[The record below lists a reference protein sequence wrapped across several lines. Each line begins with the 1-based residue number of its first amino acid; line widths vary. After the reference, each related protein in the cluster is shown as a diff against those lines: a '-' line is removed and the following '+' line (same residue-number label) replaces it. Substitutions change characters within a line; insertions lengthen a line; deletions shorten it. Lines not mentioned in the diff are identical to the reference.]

1 MKKVFSIILGL
12 SMMLSLTV
20 FAEEEF
26 SDNADIDYDY
36 NESYD
41 ENHTQ
46 EETTS
51 NRYDDISSSYDEN
64 FDEINNEEYGE
75 EYSDEP
81 EPEYDSEYNMSNDKT
96 TQSDVISVFVNDE
109 KIYFDVNPMLINDRT
124 MVPVRAI
131 FEALGATVTW
141 DNNTQTAKGVLGD
154 TVIEITIGSSYL
166 LKNGKVIELDSPAVV
181 ISDRTLV
188 PVRAIAESFDCA
200 VNWYGE
206 TQVVE
211 ILK

>member
-1 MKKVFSIILGL
+1 MKKVLSIVLAL

-20 FAEEEF
+20 FAEEEY

-41 ENHTQ
+41 ENHMQ

-51 NRYDDISSSYDEN
+51 NRYDDISSSYDES
-64 FDEINNEEYGE
+64 FDETNSDEYGE

-81 EPEYDSEYNMSNDKT
+81 DPEYDSEYNMSNDKT

-109 KIYFDVNPMLINDRT
+109 RVYFDVNPMLINDRT

-131 FEALGATVTW
+131 FETLGAIVTW
-141 DNNTQTAKGVLGD
+141 DNNTQTAQGVLGD
-154 TVIEITIGSSYL
+154 TVIKITIGNSYL
-166 LKNGKVIELDSPAVV
+166 LKNGKEIELDSPAVV

-188 PVRAIAESFDCA
+188 PVRAIAESLDCK
-200 VNWYGE
+200 VEWYGE

>member
-1 MKKVFSIILGL
+1 MV
-12 SMMLSLTV
+12 LSLTA

-26 SDNADIDYDY
+26 SSSADIDYDY

-141 DNNTQTAKGVLGD
+141 NGNTQTAKGVLGD
-154 TVIEITIGSSYL
+154 TVIEITIGNGYL

-188 PVRAIAESFDCA
+188 PVRAIAESLDCV